1 MLTDACFFK
10 AQTSLKNLR
19 SVFSPRISSYHAP
32 QWKAIFFMRKRSCRD
47 ESSIYGIT
55 VTLSF
60 PAFDGHF
67 LRNLNHWEKYI
78 FLAKK
83 TSGLPWKGQMLI
95 CVAWRN
101 GPVSAKLCMNSLE
114 EGVISVFMKI
124 FAWSERNEVF
134 RLSRINTQL
143 AIKNH
148 RTRRV
153 LKIIATALLAFAAL
167 TFAIMALNYAPMPQL
182 K

>member
-1 MLTDACFFK
+1 MLTDGYFFK

-19 SVFSPRISSYHAP
+19 SAFSPRISSYHAP
-32 QWKAIFFMRKRSCRD
+32 PWKANFFTQKGCRRD
-47 ESSIYGIT
+47 EWSFYGIT
-55 VTLSF
+55 VALYF
-60 PAFDGHF
+60 PAFNGHF

-124 FAWSERNEVF
+124 FAWRERNELF
-134 RLSRINTQL
+134 RLSRINAQL
-143 AIKNH
+143 SH

-153 LKIIATALLAFAAL
+153 LKIIAVALLVIAAL
-167 TFAIMALNYAPMPQL
+167 FFSIMALNYAPLSQL